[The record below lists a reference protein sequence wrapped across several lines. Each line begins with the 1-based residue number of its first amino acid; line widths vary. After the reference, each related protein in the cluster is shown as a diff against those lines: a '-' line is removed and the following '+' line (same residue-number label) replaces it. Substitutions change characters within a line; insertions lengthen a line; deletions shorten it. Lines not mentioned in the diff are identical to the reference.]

1 MIGQELGGRYEIIE
15 RIGEGGMALV
25 YKALDILLNRKVAIK
40 ILRNQYVNDEEFI
53 RRFRREAQ
61 SAASLSHPNIV
72 SIYDVGQEG
81 EIHYIVMEY
90 IEGINLNDKIKGKGP
105 LQVEEAIKISSQICD
120 ALDHA
125 HHNHIIHR
133 DIKPHNILIGKN
145 GRVKVTDFGI
155 ARAAASTDITQ
166 TGSVIGSVHYF
177 SPEHA
182 KGTTQGEESDLYSLG
197 IVLYQMVTGKLPF
210 IGESP
215 IGVALK
221 HLQEDMEEPRRIN
234 PLIPQ
239 SMENIIIKAMRKK
252 PDQRYH
258 SAKQMLDDLESCLL
272 PEKRNEPKITFP
284 DSENIDEDQTIV
296 IPALRGNPLNSIP
309 KYEEKKINHNQQNNN
324 EPSWV
329 ELEET
334 NKGGWIKLIV
344 WAVVIIILLLLMWFG
359 VSYVKK
365 MLEPPPDVVVPSM
378 VNLTLE
384 AAVAKLDGLKLIAEP
399 IEHVPHDEI
408 AKNIVISNEKTGV
421 SVKEGSTVKLV
432 VSKGIELAVM
442 PDYIG
447 ESWEEIGSEIEARF
461 PNEGQITIIEDIS
474 DEPAD
479 QILKQSPE
487 ADSEYN
493 PKDVE
498 VVITVSIG
506 KGTFEMPNLINLKE
520 NAVES
525 TLEKNDLKLKD
536 GKFIYEPS
544 YTQKGLVFKQFPY
557 LPGEQVEPGAEISV
571 YVSSGYPEDAIE
583 FPKNVEVSPAVK
595 GEKSTIRI
603 MISDARSEDR
613 EWGEREITETQSYPV
628 TVILSKQTNAVITV
642 YINEKR
648 QDPIVVT
655 YSEALEDQNPT
666 GTIEPDPSAS
676 TDPDAEPDPDQEV
689 DPVTE

>member
-90 IEGINLNDKIKGKGP
+90 IEGINLNDKIKGRGP

-125 HHNHIIHR
+125 HHNRIIHR

-145 GRVKVTDFGI
+145 GRIKVTDFGI

-215 IGVALK
+215 ISVALK
-221 HLQEDMEEPRRIN
+221 HLQEDMEEPRKIN

-239 SMENIIIKAMRKK
+239 SMENIIIKAMRKR

-272 PEKRNEPKITFP
+272 PEKRNEPKIAFL
-284 DSENIDEDQTIV
+284 DNEGIDEGKTIV
-296 IPALRGNPLNSIP
+296 IPALRGNTLKSQL
-309 KYEEKKINHNQQNNN
+309 KIEDPRVSGN
-324 EPSWV
+324 EHAWV
-329 ELEET
+329 ELEEA
-334 NKGGWIKLIV
+334 NKGGWLKIIV
-344 WAVVIIILLLLMWFG
+344 WAIVIMILLLLMWFG
-359 VSYVKK
+359 VSYVQK
-365 MLEPPPDVVVPSM
+365 MLAPPPSVEVPSL

-384 AAVAKLDGLKLIAEP
+384 AAVAKLEGLNLKAEP
-399 IEHVPHDEI
+399 IEFVFHDEI

-421 SVKEGSTVKLV
+421 TVREEATVKLV
-432 VSKGIELAVM
+432 VSKGIELSVM
-442 PDYIG
+442 PDYVG
-447 ESWEEIGSEIEARF
+447 ASWREIGSEIEARF
-461 PNEGQITIIEDIS
+461 PEEGQLTVKYVISDNIPADEIIE
-474 DEPAD
+474 
-479 QILKQSPE
+479 QLPE
-487 ADSEYN
+487 AEAEYN
-493 PKDVE
+493 PKDVQ
-498 VVITVSIG
+498 VTIKISKG

-520 NAVES
+520 SVVES
-525 TLEKNDLKLKD
+525 ILEKNDLVLKD
-536 GKFIYEPS
+536 GKFVHEPS
-544 YTQKGLVFKQFPY
+544 YTQKGLVFKQFPF
-557 LPGEQVEPGAEISV
+557 LPGDQVEPGAEVSV

-583 FPKNVEVSPAVK
+583 FPKNVEVNPEVP
-595 GEKSTIRI
+595 GEKSAIRI

-613 EWGEREITETQSYPV
+613 VWGEREITETQSYPV

-655 YSEALEDQNPT
+655 YSAALEAQNPT
-666 GTIEPDPSAS
+666 ETTEPVDPTPDP
-676 TDPDAEPDPDQEV
+676 DPDAEPDPDQEV
-689 DPVTE
+689 TE

>member
-72 SIYDVGQEG
+72 SIYDVGQEA

-182 KGTTQGEESDLYSLG
+182 KGITQGEESDLYSLG

-215 IGVALK
+215 ISIALK
-221 HLQEDMEEPRRIN
+221 HLQEEMEEPRRIN

-239 SMENIIIKAMRKK
+239 SLENIIIKAMRKK

-258 SAKQMLDDLESCLL
+258 SANQMLDDLESCLL
-272 PEKRNEPKITFP
+272 PEKRNAPKIMFL
-284 DSENIDEDQTIV
+284 DNEDIDEGKTIV
-296 IPALRGNPLNSIP
+296 IPALRGSGNSLKSVPKFESKKLNS
-309 KYEEKKINHNQQNNN
+309 N
-324 EPSWV
+324 EHDWV
-329 ELEET
+329 ELEEV
-334 NKGGWIKLIV
+334 NKSGWIKLII
-344 WAVVIIILLLLMWFG
+344 WAAVIMILLLLMWFG

-365 MLEPPPDVVVPSM
+365 LIEPPPSVEVPNLA
-378 VNLTLE
+378 NLTLE
-384 AAVAKLDGLKLIAEP
+384 EAVATLDKLKLIAEP
-399 IEHVPHDEI
+399 IELVFHDEV
-408 AKNIVISNEKTGV
+408 AKNIVISNEKTGI
-421 SVKEGSTVKLV
+421 SVKEGAFIKLI
-432 VSKGIELAVM
+432 VSKGIEFSVM

-447 ESWEEIGSEIEARF
+447 ESWKEIGSEIGARF
-461 PNEGQITIIEDIS
+461 TEEDQLTVEYVISDNVPADEIIE
-474 DEPAD
+474 
-479 QILKQSPE
+479 QLPE
-487 ADSEYN
+487 ANAEYN
-493 PKDVE
+493 PKDVQ
-498 VVITVSIG
+498 VTIKISKG
-506 KGTFEMPNLINLKE
+506 KGTFEMPNLINLKG
-520 NAVES
+520 NVVES
-525 TLEKNDLKLKD
+525 ILEKNDLILKD
-536 GKFIYEPS
+536 GKFVEEPS
-544 YTQKGLVFKQFPY
+544 YTQKGLVFKQFPF
-557 LPGEQVEPGAEISV
+557 LPGDQVDPGAEITV
-571 YVSSGYPEDAIE
+571 FVSSGYPEDAIE
-583 FPKNVEVSPAVK
+583 FPKNVEVNPEVQ

-613 EWGEREITETQSYPV
+613 VWGEREITETQSYPV

-655 YSEALEDQNPT
+655 YSDALEAQNPT
-666 GTIEPDPSAS
+666 ETTKPVDPNASPDSG
-676 TDPDAEPDPDQEV
+676 AEPNPVV